1 VGQALP
7 PVLCKLVANQT
18 DTLDRLTPNS
28 RIAVIRLRSLGDC
41 ILITPALQLLQ
52 NYRPDLKIVVA
63 VEDRFAAVFE
73 NPIPPTLRAL
83 RNFAPDLCL
92 NLHGGTRSA
101 RLTLLSGA
109 KYRAGF
115 DIFKPSW
122 IYNTPIPTAQ
132 ETLGVSR
139 RVHTAEHAASAMFYL
154 GVPIGQIPRAKIFA
168 PEGRSKFA
176 PGGRYAVIHPL
187 AATPEKT
194 WPAESFSE
202 LARTLDLEPVF
213 IGGREEDLSAFRNW
227 RTVSAA
233 PLPELARL
241 MRNASLFIGNDSG
254 PAHVAAAFGVPEV
267 VFFGPSDA
275 EIWSPWQ
282 TTAAVLKADGPIASI
297 SVEAAVQAVRRVYA
311 RDPAHAQ

>member
-1 VGQALP
+1 MA
-7 PVLCKLVANQT
+7 KQT
-18 DTLDRLTPNS
+18 DILDRLAPGS
-28 RIAVIRLRSLGDC
+28 RVAVIRLRSLGDC
-41 ILITPALQLLQ
+41 VLSTPALQLLR
-52 NYRPDLKIVVA
+52 NHRPDLKVAVA
-63 VEDRFAAVFE
+63 VEDRFAAIFE

-83 RNFAPDLCL
+83 RDFAPDLCL

-115 DIFKPSW
+115 DIFTPSW
-122 IYNTPIPTAQ
+122 IYNTPVPTAQ

-154 GVPIGQIPRAKIFA
+154 GVPMGEIPRATIFA

-176 PGGRYAVIHPL
+176 PGASYAVIHPL

-194 WPAESFSE
+194 WPAASFME
-202 LARTLDLEPVF
+202 LARTLDVEPVF
-213 IGGREEDLSAFRNW
+213 IAGPGEDLSTFQNW
-227 RTVSAA
+227 RTVSGA

-275 EIWSPWQ
+275 EIWSPWR
-282 TTAAVLKADGPIASI
+282 TTAAVLKADGPIGSI
-297 SVEAAVQAVRRVYA
+297 SVEAAVRAVERVYTHRRVNA
-311 RDPAHAQ
+311 PLCRGSQK